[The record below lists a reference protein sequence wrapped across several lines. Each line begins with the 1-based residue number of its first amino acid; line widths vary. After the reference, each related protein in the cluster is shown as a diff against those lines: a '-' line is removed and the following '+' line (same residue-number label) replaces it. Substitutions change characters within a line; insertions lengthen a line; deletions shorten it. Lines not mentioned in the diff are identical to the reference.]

1 MSASLQRPRHLRR
14 ILLIV
19 VSAITMFGV
28 SAAPTSAQP
37 ARPASLDGTWA
48 CSVLAGYTYDEVI
61 NQLAVCNPTGLAYSY
76 RLRTAGDNKWLCAV
90 PAGYT
95 YDEVTNQLDI
105 CNPSGLAYSY
115 RMRLPVNGLWACTVP
130 PGFTYSQVMIQLD
143 ICDPSGLAN
152 SYRLVG

>member
-1 MSASLQRPRHLRR
+1 M
-14 ILLIV
+14 
-19 VSAITMFGV
+19 
-28 SAAPTSAQP
+28 
-37 ARPASLDGTWA
+37 
-48 CSVLAGYTYDEVI
+48 
-61 NQLAVCNPTGLAYSY
+61 
-76 RLRTAGDNKWLCAV
+76 CAV